1 MVMKTLLL
9 LLNKNTKTIL
19 HFYFGSKDEAIDWWS
34 KFKAAEE
41 WEILYLEER
50 ERSSHRYEIE
60 CAKFDV
66 CGEIYSKYIICYS
79 KKEALH
85 LKQIIRERNSQY
97 LFYIKKVY

>member
-9 LLNKNTKTIL
+9 LLNKGTKTIL
-19 HFYFGSKDEAIDWWS
+19 HFYFKSEDEALNWWNNFRS
-34 KFKAAEE
+34 AEE
-41 WEILYLEER
+41 WKILYLKDR
-50 ERSSHRYEIE
+50 GRSSHRYEIE

>member
-1 MVMKTLLL
+1 MKTLLL

-19 HFYFGSKDEAIDWWS
+19 HFYFKNENEAINWWNR
-34 KFKAAEE
+34 FKAAEE
-41 WEILYLEER
+41 WEILYLKER
-50 ERSSHRYEIE
+50 RKSGHRYEIE

-79 KKEALH
+79 KKETLH
-85 LKQIIRERNSQY
+85 LKQIIKERNSQY